1 MVLPQ
6 GITGFAEG
14 GRGVAAPTVDF
25 RSFARACH
33 MAARAGSG
41 RVERV
46 EAASYPRNY
55 HRAILR
61 LGAAPVAVL
70 CNAHHPW
77 IAFAEASENL
87 PLRFTDAVALAARFS
102 DEFPCEVLDFTTL
115 ETHPD
120 EAVLAGL
127 GDAER
132 KQVGY
137 WRPRRIGD
145 IIFNSWD

>member
-1 MVLPQ
+1 MILPE
-6 GITGFAEG
+6 GITGFAGG

-25 RSFARACH
+25 KSFARACH

-77 IAFAEASENL
+77 IAFAVASENL
-87 PLRFTDAVALAARFS
+87 PLRFSDDVALAARFS
-102 DEFPCEVLDFTTL
+102 DAFPCEVVDFTTL

-120 EAVLAGL
+120 EAALAGL